1 MKALLLNGSPRKG
14 NIHTALESLKKG
26 FSNIDGLS
34 ASQIDATKVKV
45 SCCIACEQCGKTKG
59 CVFKDDTNKIL
70 DEIIDADILV
80 FATPVYWWGI
90 SAQLKVIIDKFYCRQ
105 ESLKASGKQVGLIIT
120 GQLPADDVQYQLIS
134 RQIEC
139 ISDFLG
145 WKLVFCKA
153 YSAYDAD
160 DLAKNTDALSEIEQL
175 WKEIR

>member
-34 ASQIDATKVKV
+34 VSQIDATKVKV

-80 FATPVYWWGI
+80 FATPGFSCIQHILTIRIFTTVY
-90 SAQLKVIIDKFYCRQ
+90 SVRQ
-105 ESLKASGKQVGLIIT
+105 
-120 GQLPADDVQYQLIS
+120 
-134 RQIEC
+134 
-139 ISDFLG
+139 F
-145 WKLVFCKA
+145 
-153 YSAYDAD
+153 
-160 DLAKNTDALSEIEQL
+160 
-175 WKEIR
+175 

>member
-34 ASQIDATKVKV
+34 VSQIDATKVKV

-105 ESLKASGKQVGLIIT
+105 VRGAAAHQLRPLCRKAEPCPEGELRES
-120 GQLPADDVQYQLIS
+120 
-134 RQIEC
+134 R
-139 ISDFLG
+139 SD
-145 WKLVFCKA
+145 
-153 YSAYDAD
+153 
-160 DLAKNTDALSEIEQL
+160 
-175 WKEIR
+175 

>member
-34 ASQIDATKVKV
+34 VSQIDATKVKV

-90 SAQLKVIIDKFYCRQ
+90 ST
-105 ESLKASGKQVGLIIT
+105 S
-120 GQLPADDVQYQLIS
+120 
-134 RQIEC
+134 
-139 ISDFLG
+139 
-145 WKLVFCKA
+145 
-153 YSAYDAD
+153 
-160 DLAKNTDALSEIEQL
+160 
-175 WKEIR
+175 